1 MSPVHMD
8 ELPAEVQAKI
18 LEQITVDDNLSPTPL
33 LASEMNEVA
42 DAVIQGVNDFAKV
55 LPQIITLREY
65 FETAE
70 RDSAHRLRVPIKSCR
85 TWTEFCRTH
94 LGENI
99 RTIQR
104 LLKDVNKKPK
114 LESEPAEVSPETEE
128 SDAIQ
133 PSANSVDVELT
144 SLFPSAITA
153 EVVEK
158 ELGEFLV
165 SLAFHG
171 NEDAIRKLAA
181 FIKTLLPAAEQKSQ
195 EYECEDTVI

>member
-94 LGENI
+94 LGARNI

-114 LESEPAEVSPETEE
+114 LESEPAEVSPPTEE

-171 NEDAIRKLAA
+171 NEDAISETGGIHKNFVACRRTK
-181 FIKTLLPAAEQKSQ
+181 ITG
-195 EYECEDTVI
+195 VRV